1 MSQSFTLKDARTQ
14 LNCTVSELNVI
25 RALLHEER
33 TDVQGRM
40 FHKIN
45 ASTIES
51 LKNKLKDAPTYP
63 EPDGDP
69 SY

>member
-1 MSQSFTLKDARTQ
+1 MSQSTTIMDARTQ
-14 LNCTVSELNVI
+14 LDCTVSELNVI

-33 TDVQGRM
+33 IDTQGRM

-45 ASTIES
+45 KKTIDS
-51 LKNKLKDAPTYP
+51 LKNKLIPTYP
-63 EPDGDP
+63 EPEGEP

>member
-1 MSQSFTLKDARTQ
+1 MQNFTINEARTQ
-14 LNCTVSELNVI
+14 LDCTVSELNVL

-33 TDVQGRM
+33 TDMRGRL

-45 ASTIES
+45 ASTIKS
-51 LKNKLKDAPTYP
+51 LKNKLKDAPEYP
-63 EPDGDP
+63 EPEGDP